1 MKRLPLE
8 WEKIFANHISDKRL
22 ILKCI
27 RNLYKIAKHLKT
39 TQFKMGKGNEQIF
52 F

>member
-8 WEKIFANHISDKRL
+8 WEKIFANYISDKRL
-22 ILKCI
+22 ILKYI
-27 RNLYKIAKHLKT
+27 RNSYKVAQHSKT
-39 TQFKMGKGNEQIF
+39 IQLKMGKGNEQIF